1 MCRAASGPVITAIE
15 ADTGIICGNAARLRD
30 AGASHIQNGTG
41 ICINRRCAVK
51 ADIVDRSGI

>member
-1 MCRAASGPVITAIE
+1 MCRPASGPIITAIE